1 MKNIL
6 EELYNS
12 YNNSV
17 PDPTAQAEVDNA
29 HQALI
34 RSLEKPERK
43 LVLRIIDNI
52 DNKDLIAGA
61 RARESFECGFWLA
74 WRLCTQLSM
83 IDNGRLLE
91 QQLKAGGRFVM
102 GQEDHE
108 DES

>member
-1 MKNIL
+1 MKTIL
-6 EELYNS
+6 EELHDS
-12 YNNSV
+12 YNTFV
-17 PDPTAQAEVDNA
+17 PDPTAQAEVDTA

-43 LVLRIIDNI
+43 LVLRII

-74 WRLCTQLSM
+74 WRLCTQLNM
-83 IDNGRLLE
+83 YDNGRLLE
-91 QQLKAGGRFVM
+91 QQLNAGGRCLM
-102 GQEDHE
+102 EQEGPE

>member
-1 MKNIL
+1 MNNIL
-6 EELYNS
+6 EERYNS
-12 YNNSV
+12 YNNFV
-17 PDPTAQAEVDNA
+17 PDPTAQVEVDKA

-43 LVLRIIDNI
+43 LVLRII

-74 WRLCTQLSM
+74 WRLCTQLNM

-102 GQEDHE
+102 AQKEPE